1 MTRVPES
8 NWLSDL
14 DRGDVNTSDRSENFG
29 PNNQGKPL
37 KAVIGVAILVV
48 FALVLSHMNP
58 VPHDVPS
65 SQVTTGQSATDR

>member
-1 MTRVPES
+1 MTRIPES

-14 DRGDVNTSDRSENFG
+14 DRGDVRTSDRNEDFG

-48 FALVLSHMNP
+48 FALILSHMNP
-58 VPHDVPS
+58 VPHDTPN
-65 SQVTTGQSATDR
+65 QTTTGQSTTDR